1 MINFDE
7 ASHTYTTEIEGTK
20 MVVPSVSTIIS
31 HILEL
36 DYSGIDPFY
45 ADRGTA
51 VHKAVELLIADNLD
65 EESLDEEVIPFFKA
79 YQKFVKETKFKA
91 QESEV
96 RVFNKNLWVAGTL
109 DLIGSIGGK
118 RVLMDIKTGQKHKW
132 HHLQTAGYALLSD
145 NENIKRY
152 CLYLTKKETY
162 KLEPHESISD
172 YSLFKSMAEVYNKKG
187 KFK

>member
-1 MINFDE
+1 MKNNNL
-7 ASHTYTTEIEGTK
+7 ASGLTKPLVEPTVSATESMPVRVRPPIFK
-20 MVVPSVSTIIS
+20 KVC
-31 HILEL
+31 
-36 DYSGIDPFY
+36 DYQRVEDMRA
-45 ADRGTA
+45 AD
-51 VHKAVELLIADNLD
+51 IY
-65 EESLDEEVIPFFKA
+65 PYFKA
-79 YQKFVKETKFKA
+79 L
-91 QESEV
+91 ESEV
-96 RVFNKNLWVAGTL
+96 RVFDNNLWVAGTL

-162 KLEPHESISD
+162 KLEPHESNSD

-187 KFK
+187 KYQ

>member
-7 ASHTYTTEIEGTK
+7 ASHTYTTEVEGAE
-20 MVVPSVSTIIS
+20 MVVPSVSTILS
-31 HILEL
+31 DILEL

-51 VHKAVELLIADNLD
+51 VHKAVELYIADNLD
-65 EESLDEEVIPFFKA
+65 EESLDEEIVPFFKA
-79 YQKFVKETKFKA
+79 YKKFVKETNFKA
-91 QESEV
+91 LESEV
-96 RVFNKNLWVAGTL
+96 RVFNNNLWVAGTL

-118 RVLMDIKTGQKHKW
+118 RVLMDIKTGQKHNW

-162 KLEPHESISD
+162 KLEPHESQSD
-172 YSLFKSMAEVYNKKG
+172 YALFKSMAEVYNKKG
-187 KFK
+187 KYQ